1 MPRILIVEDEAALR
15 MLEYDLLADEGYEV
29 ETAANGE
36 LGLAAVQAQVPDLL
50 ILDIRL
56 PDMNAA
62 TFLERWDHPEVPVII
77 LSGARELE
85 TIASDFGAIPL
96 SKPFEVEALLAL
108 VKDCLPEP

>member
-1 MPRILIVEDEAALR
+1 MLIITDLAMPVMNGRK
-15 MLEYDLLADEGYEV
+15 ML
-29 ETAANGE
+29 
-36 LGLAAVQAQVPDLL
+36 QF
-50 ILDIRL
+50 IRRD
-56 PDMNAA
+56 PVA
-62 TFLERWDHPEVPVII
+62 REVPVII